1 MSSSAASAQWRSSIA
16 TTVGVRAA
24 SALRKRG
31 QASPISSATDSGV
44 ASRSVLP
51 GSVSPAL
58 AASADATRCVSAAS
72 IPSGASSSRDEPGQ
86 LAGGRGDAVVE
97 QDTGR
102 VPQDLAQRPVG
113 DALPVGQ
120 AAPAV
125 HGAAGL
131 DRHP

>member
-1 MSSSAASAQWRSSIA
+1 MSSSAGSAQWRSSIA

-72 IPSGASSSRDEPGQ
+72 IPSGASSSRTSPVS
-86 LAGGRGDAVVE
+86 LPAAVA
-97 QDTGR
+97 TLSSSR
-102 VPQDLAQRPVG
+102 TPAASHRISRNAQ
-113 DALPVGQ
+113 
-120 AAPAV
+120 
-125 HGAAGL
+125 
-131 DRHP
+131 